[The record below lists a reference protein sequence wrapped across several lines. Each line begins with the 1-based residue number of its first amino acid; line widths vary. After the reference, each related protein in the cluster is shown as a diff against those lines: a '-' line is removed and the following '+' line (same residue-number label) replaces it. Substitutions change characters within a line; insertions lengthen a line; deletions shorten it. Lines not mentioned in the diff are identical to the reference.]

1 MDKGIMMR
9 IAEGILATIMAVRDI
24 GMVPINGKGEGA

>member
-1 MDKGIMMR
+1 MDKDIVVR
-9 IAEGILATIMAVRDI
+9 IAKGILVTIMAVRDI